1 MHVNSVGTARRDQ
14 REIDQDTFAR
24 SARIVVDT
32 REGVFGEAGDAF
44 VAKDIVSGKEVH
56 ELSELVSGKA
66 SGRVDA
72 SEITLFKSVGTGI
85 QDIALAAV
93 IYQRAQ
99 ERDVG
104 KPIGVFPYLKKN

>member
-1 MHVNSVGTARRDQ
+1 MNYDHEDWSCKIIGGDTDCRSVLDSF
-14 REIDQDTFAR
+14 DKNL
-24 SARIVVDT
+24 
-32 REGVFGEAGDAF
+32 
-44 VAKDIVSGKEVH
+44 AKDIVSGKEVH

-104 KPIGVFPYLKKN
+104 KPIGVFPYPKKN